1 VNFARLAPQSNSVAL
16 SSSPL
21 ARRACVG
28 CFEPGPNAGPGQNIF
43 TPFADSP
50 LALAEQSLQCVNS
63 RVPLAVSELGERCR
77 RERDLR
83 ERRQAFLN
91 EPFEPA
97 QGRSL
102 VTLRMGLRE

>member
-1 VNFARLAPQSNSVAL
+1 
-16 SSSPL
+16 
-21 ARRACVG
+21 
-28 CFEPGPNAGPGQNIF
+28 
-43 TPFADSP
+43 
-50 LALAEQSLQCVNS
+50 
-63 RVPLAVSELGERCR
+63 LAVSEFGERCR

>member
-1 VNFARLAPQSNSVAL
+1 MQGQVRTAYSVCGL
-16 SSSPL
+16 
-21 ARRACVG
+21 
-28 CFEPGPNAGPGQNIF
+28 
-43 TPFADSP
+43 P